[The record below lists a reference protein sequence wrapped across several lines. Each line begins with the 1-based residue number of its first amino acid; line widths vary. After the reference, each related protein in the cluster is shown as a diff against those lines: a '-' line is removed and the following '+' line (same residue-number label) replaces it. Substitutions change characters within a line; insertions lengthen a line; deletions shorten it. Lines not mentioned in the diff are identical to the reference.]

1 MVINNK
7 IEALRKLLDQYKIDA
22 LIIPRADEHQ
32 SEYVSSSDERVKY
45 ISGFTG
51 SAGTVLVAKNKAA
64 LFTDGRYT
72 IQAKRQINTDIFEL
86 CNITKYPPDN
96 WILDNLSNKAK
107 IGFDPKLHT
116 PKQIKTITKNIAT
129 KFCKLVAIENNL
141 LDILWKDKPGPPMG
155 SVVLHDIIYSGK
167 SSKDKRVLIKNS
179 LNKKH
184 VDAIFIS
191 APENLC
197 WTFNLRGNDVPM
209 TPIAFGYAIIEKN
222 GDAKIFIKKKKLSK
236 EVLVELKNDEE
247 VTIHEASE
255 LPIIFKN
262 LSGQKILFDE
272 DTINIALIK
281 KAENEGIKPYIQT
294 DPIYLMKSQKNK
306 IELNGVR
313 AAHLRDSTAVIK
325 FMRWFLEADVNKL
338 TEWTAAK
345 YLESEREKLELY
357 QGPSFPTISATG
369 KNAAEAH
376 YQLNKKTA
384 GKLKDGQLFL
394 FDSGGQFL
402 DGTTDITRVLAVGTP
417 TMEMKFNYTLVLKG
431 HISIHL
437 ARFPSGTT
445 GQQLDPLARQFL
457 WSEGLDYEH
466 GTGHGVGHYLSVHE
480 GPQRISKTSKIPL
493 EIGMILSNEPG
504 FYKENSYGIR
514 IENLLVVKEIQG
526 SSLNSKKSIYGF
538 ETLSFVPYDL
548 RLINKEQLEP
558 REINWINGYHAEII
572 KKMSPLLDIDDRKF
586 LQSIARMI

>member
-1 MVINNK
+1 
-7 IEALRKLLDQYKIDA
+7 
-22 LIIPRADEHQ
+22 
-32 SEYVSSSDERVKY
+32 
-45 ISGFTG
+45 
-51 SAGTVLVAKNKAA
+51 
-64 LFTDGRYT
+64 
-72 IQAKRQINTDIFEL
+72 
-86 CNITKYPPDN
+86 
-96 WILDNLSNKAK
+96 
-107 IGFDPKLHT
+107 
-116 PKQIKTITKNIAT
+116 
-129 KFCKLVAIENNL
+129 
-141 LDILWKDKPGPPMG
+141 
-155 SVVLHDIIYSGK
+155 
-167 SSKDKRVLIKNS
+167 
-179 LNKKH
+179 
-184 VDAIFIS
+184 
-191 APENLC
+191 
-197 WTFNLRGNDVPM
+197 M

-247 VTIHEASE
+247 VTIHEPSE
-255 LPIIFKN
+255 LPIIFKK

-281 KAENEGIKPYIQT
+281 KAGNEGIKPYIQT

-384 GKLKDGQLFL
+384 GQLKDGQLFL